1 MATEFDTDTA
11 LVRGEGGWH
20 GTVSDR
26 WSIRPGHANGGYIA
40 SFLIRAMANESPQ
53 PDPLTM
59 TTHYLERP
67 LVDAPVLVTTEILR
81 EGRSHAFLSARLI
94 QEDRTVAVSLATFGQ
109 RRDDG
114 PSFSAPMPDVPGV
127 DESAP
132 EPPLFEMTFRQR
144 FDTRYPAVY
153 SPSNWREGGQA
164 ETGAWTRLL
173 DRRLDDLAVPLFMD
187 AFVPAVFS
195 TFLGGMAP
203 TIELTVHWRGRPSAE
218 WHFGMFRSRFL
229 AGGYVEEDGEL
240 WGDDGVLVAESRQLA
255 RFTPPS

>member
-20 GTVSDR
+20 GTVTDR
-26 WSIRPGHANGGYIA
+26 WSIRPGHANGGYVA
-40 SFLIRAMANESPQ
+40 SFLIRAMANESTQ

-67 LVDAPVLVTTEILR
+67 TVDAPAAVRVELLR
-81 EGRSHAFLSARLI
+81 EGRSHAFLHSRLE
-94 QEDRTVAVSLATFGQ
+94 QADRTVAVALATFGR

-114 PSFSAPMPDVPGV
+114 PSMAAPMPDVPPV
-127 DESAP
+127 EECTP
-132 EPPLFEMTFRQR
+132 EPPLFDMSFRRR
-144 FDTRYPAVY
+144 FDTRFPPRYA
-153 SPSNWREGGQA
+153 PSNWAEGGPA
-164 ETGAWTRLL
+164 ETGAWTRLT

-187 AFVPAVFS
+187 AFVPAVFA

-203 TIELTVHWRGRPSAE
+203 TIELTVHWRNRPTAD
-218 WHFGMFRSRFL
+218 WHFGLFRSRFL
-229 AGGYVEEDGEL
+229 SGGYVEEDGEL
-240 WGDDGVLVAESRQLA
+240 WGDDGILVAQSRQLA